1 MKKALFFLSLIAL
14 VVLSGCL
21 GPISLNT
28 GNNSQVMGSSEE
40 TLPNDNVAF
49 LDNVKYFEHQLVIL
63 YEDRTSA
70 EDLVNMIK
78 GRIVD
83 EIPQLKAIL
92 VEIPV
97 SVREALSG
105 IRELL
110 RDQKISGIRAIEP
123 NYIRELEPVIKEE
136 MTRDILIEENLEPYQ
151 WALETLHAT
160 EVWGMATGNG
170 VVVAVFDTG
179 VDGTHPDLQGQL
191 VDGYDPYYGISLPAD
206 EDSDTYGHGTHVA
219 GIIAARRDGVGV
231 TGLAYNAKIMPIRIF
246 EPYYVGDFYVAAG
259 VVWAVDNGADVLSN
273 SWGGWGYSYI
283 LHEAFDYALQNNVVV
298 VVSAGNEKTDQ
309 HFTYPA
315 GLPGV
320 IAVGATTVNDETI
333 SWSSKGDYLSVGA
346 PGVRILSTIP
356 VAMAEDEG
364 VYGLPYAYWDGT
376 SMACPY
382 VSALVALIKEK
393 YPQATPYQIRKMI
406 EETADDIDEPGYDTS
421 SGYGRI
427 DPLAA
432 LNMNPSEAGEGG
444 FLSVVVTDR
453 AGNPLPAVFVTIK
466 NKETGKV
473 YYGKTDIGLYDGEVD
488 ADFLGIEPGEYDV
501 IIGGPDPTDLYSPFF
516 GFQINTRI
524 EEELQRT
531 TTVTVS
537 SSSSLVV
544 SFQSSFSVVVNPGE
558 PLPDGAQISLYLLD
572 SSFSIIDQAVGTEN
586 LQVEIPADATPDYYW
601 LYYVYSGD
609 LPQLDTLYQEDF
621 ESGQI
626 PSDWTP
632 GGDVPPFVQSTE
644 AHSGNYALQFGDVD
658 DNQESWVEFT
668 LQNAST
674 AVLSFM
680 VKVSSEAGWD
690 FFKLYVDGE
699 EYYRISGEVDWTQ
712 VSVGLQPGEHT
723 IRFAYEKDVSYS
735 AGMDTAWIDDIV
747 VTEGIILNGEV
758 NINGNV
764 VPVYGMISPNT
775 TYGFIDERYGGASPW
790 CIF

>member
-1 MKKALFFLSLIAL
+1 MRKALLFLSLIVL

-28 GNNSQVMGSSEE
+28 GNNSQVVGGSEE
-40 TLPNDNVAF
+40 TLPGGSVAS
-49 LDNVKYFEHQLVIL
+49 LDNVKYFENQLVIL
-63 YEDRTSA
+63 YEDRESA
-70 EDLVNMIK
+70 ENLVNMIK
-78 GRIVD
+78 GRVVD

-105 IRELL
+105 IRELMK
-110 RDQKISGIRAIEP
+110 DQKISGIRAIEP

-136 MTRDILIEENLEPYQ
+136 MTRDILIEEDLEPYQ

-160 EVWGMATGNG
+160 EVWETATGNG
-170 VVVAVFDTG
+170 VVVAVLDTG

-191 VDGYDPYYGISLPAD
+191 VDGYDPYYGITLSAT

-219 GIIAARRDGVGV
+219 GIIAARRDGIGV

-246 EPYYVGDFYVAAG
+246 EPYYVGDFYVASG
-259 VVWAVDNGADVLSN
+259 IVWAVDNGADVLSN

-283 LHEAFDYALQNNVVV
+283 LHEAFDYALRNNVVI

-320 IAVGATTVNDETI
+320 IAVGATTVNDKTV

-382 VSALVALIKEK
+382 VSALAALIKEK
-393 YPQATPYQIRKMI
+393 YPDATPYQIRKMI
-406 EETADDIDEPGYDTS
+406 EETADDIDEPGYDTF

-427 DPLAA
+427 NPLSA
-432 LNMNPSEAGEGG
+432 LNMDPSEVGEGG
-444 FLSVVVTDR
+444 SLSVVVTDR

-488 ADFLGIEPGEYDV
+488 ADFLGIEPGEYNV

-516 GFQINTRI
+516 GFQINSRI

-537 SSSSLVV
+537 SSSSLMV
-544 SFQSSFSVVVNPGE
+544 SFQSNFSAIVNPSE

-586 LQVEIPADATPDYYW
+586 LQVEIPADAAPNYYL
-601 LYYVYSGD
+601 LYYVYSGG
-609 LPQLDTLYQEDF
+609 LPQFDTLYQEDF

-632 GGDVPPFVQSTE
+632 GGDVPPFVQSLE
-644 AHSGNYALQFGDVD
+644 VYNGNYALQFGDVD

-680 VKVSSEAGWD
+680 VKVSSEEGWD
-690 FFKLYVDGE
+690 FFKLYIDGE
-699 EYYRISGEVDWTQ
+699 EYYRISGEVGWTQ

-723 IRFAYEKDVSYS
+723 IRFAYEKDAYYS

-764 VPVYGMISPNT
+764 IPVYGAISPNA
-775 TYGFIDERYGGASPW
+775 TYGFIDEHYGGAAPW